1 MSPRPKHALDLPAIL
16 KEAANIADEYSY
28 LEVTLAIL
36 AKKLRIR
43 PPSLYNHFN
52 GLADLREKLAVYGIE
67 RLYKALEEHTIG
79 GSGENRILN
88 VSKAYINFARKHPGL
103 YEATLSAPY
112 PENDEVQRAGS
123 KIVELAV
130 SLLQVYGLAGDT
142 SLHAVRGL
150 RSILHGFSMLE
161 QKGGFGLALDTD
173 KSLELIISSFLGG
186 LERLGGENGGSD

>member
-1 MSPRPKHALDLPAIL
+1 MSPRPKHALDLTTIL

-28 LEVTLAIL
+28 LEVSLATL
-36 AKKLRIR
+36 AKKLGIR

-67 RLYKALEEHTIG
+67 RLYEALEEHTIG

-103 YEATLSAPY
+103 YEATLSAPN

-130 SLLQVYGLAGDT
+130 SMLQVYGLEGDT

-173 KSLELIISSFLGG
+173 RSLELIISSFLRG
-186 LERLGGENGGSD
+186 LESLGGENGGSD